1 VGFGT
6 DITIAELASAIGSA
20 VGYQGK
26 ISFDSSKPDGPPR
39 KLMNSSKLNQ
49 LGWAPKVDLIKGLKE
64 AYKEFI
70 LQVSLN
76 LNE

>member
-1 VGFGT
+1 
-6 DITIAELASAIGSA
+6 
-20 VGYQGK
+20 
-26 ISFDSSKPDGPPR
+26 
-39 KLMNSSKLNQ
+39 MNSSKLNQ
-49 LGWAPKVDLIKGLKE
+49 LGWAPKVDLMKGLKE